1 MQSSGANSDVARL
14 HPHHGSDNRVTE
26 SRLTKLQNTLRDAWR
41 RLRGGELSPERA
53 ASSVGVGLFVGFI
66 PTYGIQTLIC
76 LMFTVPLRLD
86 FPLAWVV
93 TNFANPLT
101 ALFIIALDIEV
112 GGFLRRG
119 EWTAIS
125 TTDFD
130 LAHLGALSADAMLGG
145 IAIGTVVGLVGGAVT
160 LAFARR
166 AARARESRAHSIT
179 RTPST

>member
-1 MQSSGANSDVARL
+1 
-14 HPHHGSDNRVTE
+14 VTE
-26 SRLTKLQNTLRDAWR
+26 PRPSKLRSALRDAWR

-53 ASSVGVGLFVGFI
+53 AGSVGVGLFVGFI
-66 PTYGIQTLIC
+66 PTYGIQSLIC

-86 FPLAWVV
+86 FPVAWLT

-119 EWTAIS
+119 QWVTVS
-125 TTDFD
+125 TSDFD
-130 LAHLGALSADAMLGG
+130 LAHLGALSVDAMVGG
-145 IAIGTVVGLVGGAVT
+145 ITVGALVGVIGGALT
-160 LAFARR
+160 LALARR
-166 AARARESRAHSIT
+166 AARARQSRAHSIT

>member
-1 MQSSGANSDVARL
+1 M
-14 HPHHGSDNRVTE
+14 
-26 SRLTKLQNTLRDAWR
+26 
-41 RLRGGELSPERA
+41 
-53 ASSVGVGLFVGFI
+53 GVGLFVGFI

-86 FPLAWVV
+86 FPVAWVA

-119 EWTAIS
+119 EWVTVS
-125 TTDFD
+125 RSDFD
-130 LAHLGALSADAMLGG
+130 IAHLGALSADAM
-145 IAIGTVVGLVGGAVT
+145 VGGVALGSLFGVIGGLLT

-166 AARARESRAHSIT
+166 AARAREARAHSIT